1 MKNKILFVD
10 DSKTIL
16 ALVSGLFGS
25 NYQLVCKQDAKE
37 ALNAIK
43 QDFIPDLIITDLNM
57 PDMNGYEFVRKL
69 KSDQNLEKIPI
80 IVLSGIGESAERLK
94 LYKMGVDEYL
104 LKPFNPEELLVRVEK
119 ILNRHSQLKLEFAE
133 A

>member
-1 MKNKILFVD
+1 
-10 DSKTIL
+10 
-16 ALVSGLFGS
+16 
-25 NYQLVCKQDAKE
+25 
-37 ALNAIK
+37 
-43 QDFIPDLIITDLNM
+43 
-57 PDMNGYEFVRKL
+57 MNGYEFVRKL

>member
-10 DSKTIL
+10 DSRTIL

-25 NYQLVCKQDAKE
+25 NYQLVCKQDAKD
-37 ALNAIK
+37 ALNAIQ

-69 KSDQNLEKIPI
+69 KSDENHENIPI

-104 LKPFNPEELLVRVEK
+104 IKPFNPEELLVRVEK
-119 ILNRHSQLKLEFAE
+119 ILNRHNQLQLNFVE

>member
-43 QDFIPDLIITDLNM
+43 QDFIPDLIITDLNH
-57 PDMNGYEFVRKL
+57 EW
-69 KSDQNLEKIPI
+69 
-80 IVLSGIGESAERLK
+80 
-94 LYKMGVDEYL
+94 
-104 LKPFNPEELLVRVEK
+104 VRVCEEVEVGSK
-119 ILNRHSQLKLEFAE
+119 P
-133 A
+133 